1 LTVSALCCGSS
12 RKYRSEAATSNS
24 LAIDRELQSVKG
36 RQQPLGRWP
45 LAFAGTL
52 LTVVN
57 ALHRRKF
64 KNIIEAVAV
73 PGLSGNAV
81 PTLIIRPEGLTRN
94 SPALVYYHG
103 GAFVFK
109 HAPQH
114 LENAVRY
121 AREAQCCVIF
131 VDYRLAPKHVFPAG
145 FADCYAALRWVV
157 TNSERLGI
165 DPQRIAVGG
174 DSAGGAMAA
183 AAAQKALHEQG
194 IKLCGQLLIY
204 PVTDAR
210 CRRRSTR
217 EYGDVPPF
225 KAMSPDALWEVY
237 LGHSPSKDLPRYA
250 SPIDG
255 NLSGLPPAYI
265 ELAEFDPLHDQG
277 LAYAAAL
284 RSANV
289 EVNTNEIEGGIHG
302 FDLLAPQAG
311 VSKSALR
318 RRTQF
323 LREIFGQ

>member
-1 LTVSALCCGSS
+1 MLHIHAPASPGAV
-12 RKYRSEAATSNS
+12 TSNN
-24 LAIDRELQSVKG
+24 LTIDRELQSVKG
-36 RQQPLGRWP
+36 RQLTLGRWS

-52 LTVVN
+52 LTLVN

-64 KNIIEAVAV
+64 KNIIEAVDV
-73 PGLSGNAV
+73 PGLSDNAV
-81 PTLIIRPEGLTRN
+81 PTLIIRPEGLTRT

-121 AREAQCCVIF
+121 AREAHCCVIF

-145 FADCYAALRWVV
+145 FDDCYAALRW
-157 TNSERLGI
+157 TAMNPERLGI
-165 DPQRIAVGG
+165 DPRRIAVGG

-183 AAAQKALHEQG
+183 AAAQKALQEQE

-210 CRRRSTR
+210 CRRRSISA
-217 EYGDVPPF
+217 YADVPPF
-225 KAMSPDALWEVY
+225 KALARDALWDAY
-237 LGHSPSKDLPRYA
+237 LGHSPWTDVPRYA

-255 NLSGLPPAYI
+255 NLPGLPRTYI

-284 RSANV
+284 RAANV
-289 EVNTNEIEGGIHG
+289 EVNTNEINGGIHG
-302 FDLLAPQAG
+302 FDLLAPHAG
-311 VSKSALR
+311 VSKSAMQR
-318 RRTQF
+318 RIQF
-323 LREIFGQ
+323 LRDIFGTAAAG